1 MYFCTEQVEPA
12 DWNNALNE
20 YDLNSKFLN
29 HKTTLKRKKI
39 KWTLEISLRKHF
51 RPTNTQ
57 KKTFWTIKL
66 PTRKNVEPMKF
77 QQENILNPQNI
88 HKNLQNTNR
97 KYIGPI
103 KHPSEKELDPQRH
116 GTKSTRHMMAHEPQ
130 DLAHLSIKLSQN
142 VLLPSILLTVCF
154 DFSASKGL

>member
-1 MYFCTEQVEPA
+1 
-12 DWNNALNE
+12 
-20 YDLNSKFLN
+20 
-29 HKTTLKRKKI
+29 
-39 KWTLEISLRKHF
+39 
-51 RPTNTQ
+51 
-57 KKTFWTIKL
+57 
-66 PTRKNVEPMKF
+66 MKF